1 MNITQ
6 NTKEILENIYLYKNA
21 KLALATKTH
30 FKFKILQEALHCD
43 KNIIIAENRIQEA
56 EEKIEILNKFPHKKH
71 FIGTLQSNKVKKAV
85 QIFDCIETVDS
96 IKLLQR
102 INRIVKI
109 TKGEDF
115 KFSVFLNINISEDKN
130 KSGILSA
137 EINNFISE
145 IIKNIKNKQLENIK
159 IQGLFTILKY
169 DLSDSEKHEYY
180 AKMKRLQIKL
190 QQKIPSITE
199 LSMGMSQDYK
209 IALSE
214 GATIVR
220 IGRGVFGDRK
230 NY

>member
-6 NTKEILENIYLYKNA
+6 NTKEVLENIYLYKNA

-115 KFSVFLNINISEDKN
+115 KFSVFLNINISEDEN
-130 KSGILSA
+130 KSGVLPTD
-137 EINNFISE
+137 INNFISE
-145 IIKNIKNKQLENIK
+145 IIENIKNKQLENIK

>member
-6 NTKEILENIYLYKNA
+6 NTKEVLENIYLYKNA

-30 FKFKILQEALHCD
+30 FKFQILQKALDCD

-115 KFSVFLNINISEDKN
+115 KFSVFLNINISEDEN
-130 KSGILSA
+130 KSGVLPTD
-137 EINNFISE
+137 INNFISE
-145 IIKNIKNKQLENIK
+145 IIENIKNKQLENIK